1 MFPYYR
7 YKKKKKKSDD
17 QTEPKE
23 RKPRK
28 KPEKPDLVK
37 RLDKVFALYI
47 RLRDVMPSGFGK
59 CISCGKIKP
68 YKELDCGHF
77 YGRTNMATRF
87 DEDNCHAECI
97 GCNRVSADHL
107 IYYQENLIRKIGVA
121 RFDTLRLRAKSTKK
135 WTDDELQEKIDHY
148 TAEVHRLSRLK
159 DIKVNL

>member
-17 QTEPKE
+17 EPKE

-47 RLRDVMPSGFGK
+47 RLRDIMPNGQGR
-59 CISCGKIKP
+59 CISCGNIKS
-68 YKELDCGHF
+68 YAQLDCGH
-77 YGRTNMATRF
+77 YYSRVNMATRF
-87 DEDNCHAECI
+87 DEDNCHAECQ
-97 GCNRVSADHL
+97 GCNRVKADHL
-107 IYYQENLIRKIGVA
+107 IYYEENLIRKIGVA
-121 RFDTLRLRAKSTKK
+121 RFQTLRMKAKSTKK
-135 WTDDELQEKIDHY
+135 WTDDELQRMIAHY

-159 DIKVNL
+159 DIKVNI